1 MDGKYIIT
9 QMIWW
14 NFVQALSGSFRVLYK
29 GFYYSEDDEPH
40 GFQDVPVEFVKS
52 GNGWSWAESE
62 GDNTQYTE
70 RIAAHWYWYEAKF

>member
-1 MDGKYIIT
+1 MHMLLVFLLD
-9 QMIWW
+9 
-14 NFVQALSGSFRVLYK
+14 SFLH
-29 GFYYSEDDEPH
+29 H

>member
-1 MDGKYIIT
+1 MFLTDWYRH
-9 QMIWW
+9 
-14 NFVQALSGSFRVLYK
+14 S
-29 GFYYSEDDEPH
+29 
-40 GFQDVPVEFVKS
+40 FQDVPVEFVKS